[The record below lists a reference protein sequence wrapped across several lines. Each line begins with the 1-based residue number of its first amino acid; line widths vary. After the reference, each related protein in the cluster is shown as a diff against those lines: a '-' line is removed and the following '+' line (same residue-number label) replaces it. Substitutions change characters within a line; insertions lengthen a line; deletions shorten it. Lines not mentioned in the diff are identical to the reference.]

1 MVDMKKYILLIACLS
16 LSSNLESNESSN
28 PASVK
33 SQVLNF
39 STIKNDKNMKI
50 QWSLEGELMEKYSN
64 DITFVSRPELKL
76 YRVSSKT
83 IVKSSTAI
91 DPTGNMDEIY
101 LKNNVYVKKI
111 SNDNSPPVKMYTSY
125 AIFYVSRDLI
135 ETDKGV
141 TIITENSKTT
151 GIGMSADL
159 DAGLIVLLEDAK
171 REIKDEEG
179 TRIIQGNKMIYNTN
193 TDEWTVDNSP
203 TDIIKKNIKK
213 KVTTTF
219 NIK

>member
-1 MVDMKKYILLIACLS
+1 MVNTKKYILLIACLS
-16 LSSNLESNESSN
+16 LSYNLESNESYN
-28 PASVK
+28 HGYVK

-39 STIKNDKNMKI
+39 STIKNDKDMKI
-50 QWSLEGELMEKYSN
+50 QWSLEGELMEKYN
-64 DITFVSRPELKL
+64 NGITFVSRPELKL

-203 TDIIKKNIKK
+203 SDIIKKKIKK

>member
-1 MVDMKKYILLIACLS
+1 MKKYILLISCLVITFNLKS
-16 LSSNLESNESSN
+16 NELSSLGT
-28 PASVK
+28 VK
-33 SQVLNF
+33 NQVLNF
-39 STIKNDKNMKI
+39 STIKNDKDMNI

-64 DITFVSRPELKL
+64 DTTFVSRPELNL

-83 IVKSSTAI
+83 VVKSSTAI
-91 DPTGNMDEIY
+91 DPTGRMDEIY
-101 LKNNVYVKKI
+101 LKDNVYI
-111 SNDNSPPVKMYTSY
+111 RRNSNDNSPPIKMYTSY

-159 DAGLIVLLEDAK
+159 DAGLIVLLEDVK
-171 REIKDEEG
+171 REIKDKEG

-193 TDEWTVDNSP
+193 TNEWTVDSSS
-203 TDIIKKNIKK
+203 TDIIRKKIKK

>member
-1 MVDMKKYILLIACLS
+1 MVSMKKYIFLITCLT
-16 LSSNLESNESSN
+16 LSSSLDSNELSN
-28 PASVK
+28 YGAVK
-33 SQVLNF
+33 NQVLNF
-39 STIKNDKNMKI
+39 STIKNNKDMKI
-50 QWSLEGELMEKYSN
+50 QWSLQGELMEKYNN
-64 DITFVSRPELKL
+64 DITFIKRPELKL
-76 YRVSSKT
+76 YRDLSKT
-83 IVKSSTAI
+83 VVKSNTAI
-91 DPTGNMDEIY
+91 DPAGDMDEIY
-101 LKNNVYVKKI
+101 LKNNVYVKRI
-111 SNDNSPPVKMYTSY
+111 SSNNSPPIRMYTSY

-151 GIGMSADL
+151 GVGMSADL

-179 TRIIQGNKMIYNTN
+179 MRIIQGNKMIYNVN
-193 TDEWTVDNSP
+193 THEWTVDNSP
-203 TDIIKKNIKK
+203 TDIIKKKIKK

>member
-1 MVDMKKYILLIACLS
+1 MVNMKQYIFLIACLT
-16 LSSNLESNESSN
+16 LSSSLDSNELSN
-28 PASVK
+28 YGAVK
-33 SQVLNF
+33 NQVLNF
-39 STIKNDKNMKI
+39 STIKNNKDMEI
-50 QWSLEGELMEKYSN
+50 QWSLEGELMEKYNN
-64 DITFVSRPELKL
+64 DLTFVSRPELKL
-76 YRVSSKT
+76 FGVSSKT
-83 IVKSSTAI
+83 VVKSNTAI

-101 LKNNVYVKKI
+101 LKNNVYVKRT
-111 SNDNSPPVKMYTSY
+111 SNDNSPPIKMYTSY

-159 DAGLIVLLEDAK
+159 DTGLIMLLEDAK
-171 REIKDEEG
+171 REIKDKDG
-179 TRIIQGNKMIYNTN
+179 IRIIQGNKMIYNTN
-193 TDEWTVDNSP
+193 TLEWTVDNSP
-203 TDIIKKNIKK
+203 TDIIKQKIKK

>member
-1 MVDMKKYILLIACLS
+1 MKIYIFLIVCLT
-16 LSSNLESNESSN
+16 LSSNLESNESHN
-28 PASVK
+28 TATVK
-33 SQVLNF
+33 NQVLNF
-39 STIKNDKNMKI
+39 STIKNDKDMKI
-50 QWSLEGELMEKYSN
+50 QWSLEGELMEKYNN
-64 DITFVSRPELKL
+64 DLTFVSRPELKL
-76 YRVSSKT
+76 FGVSSKT
-83 IVKSSTAI
+83 VVKSNTAI

-101 LKNNVYVKKI
+101 LKNNVYVKRT
-111 SNDNSPPVKMYTSY
+111 SNDNSPPIKMYTSY

-159 DAGLIVLLEDAK
+159 DTGLIMLLEDAQ
-171 REIKDEEG
+171 REIKDKDG
-179 TRIIQGNKMIYNTN
+179 IRIIQGNKMIYNTN
-193 TDEWTVDNSP
+193 TLEWTVDNSP
-203 TDIIKKNIKK
+203 TDIIKQKIKK

>member
-141 TIITENSKTT
+141 TIITKNSKTT

-203 TDIIKKNIKK
+203 SDIIKKKIKK

>member
-1 MVDMKKYILLIACLS
+1 MKKYIILIACLS
-16 LSSNLESNESSN
+16 LSSNLESNELSN
-28 PASVK
+28 PGSVK
-33 SQVLNF
+33 TQVLNF
-39 STIKNDKNMKI
+39 STIKNDKDMKI
-50 QWSLEGELMEKYSN
+50 QWSLEGELMKKYN
-64 DITFVSRPELKL
+64 NNITFVSKPELKL
-76 YRVSSKT
+76 YRLSSRT
-83 IVKSSTAI
+83 IVKSNTAI
-91 DPTGNMDEIY
+91 DPSGDMDEIY

-111 SNDNSPPVKMYTSY
+111 SNDNSPPVRMYTSY
-125 AIFYVSRDLI
+125 AILYVSRDLI

-193 TDEWTVDNSP
+193 THEWTIDDSP
-203 TDIIKKNIKK
+203 SDIIKKKIKK

>member
-1 MVDMKKYILLIACLS
+1 MKIYIFLIVCLT
-16 LSSNLESNESSN
+16 LSSNLESNESHN
-28 PASVK
+28 TATVK
-33 SQVLNF
+33 NQVLNF
-39 STIKNDKNMKI
+39 STIKNDKDMKI
-50 QWSLEGELMEKYSN
+50 QWSLEGELMEKYNN
-64 DITFVSRPELKL
+64 DLTFVSRPELKL
-76 YRVSSKT
+76 FGVSSKT
-83 IVKSSTAI
+83 VVKSNTAI

-101 LKNNVYVKKI
+101 LKNNVYVKRT
-111 SNDNSPPVKMYTSY
+111 SNDNSPPIKMYTSY

-159 DAGLIVLLEDAK
+159 DTGLIMLLEDAK
-171 REIKDEEG
+171 REIKDKDG
-179 TRIIQGNKMIYNTN
+179 IRIIQGNKMIYNTN

-203 TDIIKKNIKK
+203 SDIIKKKIKK

>member
-1 MVDMKKYILLIACLS
+1 MKKYIILIACLI
-16 LSSNLESNESSN
+16 LSSNLESNELSN
-28 PASVK
+28 PGSVK

-39 STIKNDKNMKI
+39 STIKNDKDMKI
-50 QWSLEGELMEKYSN
+50 QWSLEGELMKKYN
-64 DITFVSRPELKL
+64 NNITFVSRPELKL
-76 YRVSSKT
+76 YRLSSRT
-83 IVKSSTAI
+83 IVKSNTAI
-91 DPTGNMDEIY
+91 DPSGDMDEIY

-111 SNDNSPPVKMYTSY
+111 SNDNSPPVRMYTSY
-125 AIFYVSRDLI
+125 AILYVSRDLI

-193 TDEWTVDNSP
+193 THEWTIDDSP
-203 TDIIKKNIKK
+203 SDIIKKKIKK

>member
-1 MVDMKKYILLIACLS
+1 MKIYIFLIVCLT
-16 LSSNLESNESSN
+16 LSSNLESNESHN
-28 PASVK
+28 TATVK
-33 SQVLNF
+33 NQVLNF
-39 STIKNDKNMKI
+39 STIKNDKDMKI
-50 QWSLEGELMEKYSN
+50 QWSLEGELMEKYNN
-64 DITFVSRPELKL
+64 DLTFVSRHELKL
-76 YRVSSKT
+76 FGVSSKT
-83 IVKSSTAI
+83 VVKSNTAI

-101 LKNNVYVKKI
+101 LKNNVYVKRT
-111 SNDNSPPVKMYTSY
+111 SNDNSPPIKMYTSY

-159 DAGLIVLLEDAK
+159 DTGLIMLLEDAK
-171 REIKDEEG
+171 REIKDKDG
-179 TRIIQGNKMIYNTN
+179 IRIIQGNKMIYNTN
-193 TDEWTVDNSP
+193 TLEWTVDNSP
-203 TDIIKKNIKK
+203 TDIIKQKIKK

>member
-1 MVDMKKYILLIACLS
+1 MKIYIFLIVCLT
-16 LSSNLESNESSN
+16 LSSNLESNESHN
-28 PASVK
+28 TATVK
-33 SQVLNF
+33 NQVLNF
-39 STIKNDKNMKI
+39 STIKNDKDMKI
-50 QWSLEGELMEKYSN
+50 QWSLEGELMEKYNN
-64 DITFVSRPELKL
+64 DLTFVSRPELKL
-76 YRVSSKT
+76 FGVSSKT
-83 IVKSSTAI
+83 VVKSNTAI

-101 LKNNVYVKKI
+101 LKNNVYVKRT
-111 SNDNSPPVKMYTSY
+111 SNDNSPPIKMYTSY

-159 DAGLIVLLEDAK
+159 DTGLIMLIEDAK
-171 REIKDEEG
+171 REIKDKDG
-179 TRIIQGNKMIYNTN
+179 IRIIQGNKMIYNTN
-193 TDEWTVDNSP
+193 TLEWTVDNSP
-203 TDIIKKNIKK
+203 TDIIKQKIKK

>member
-1 MVDMKKYILLIACLS
+1 MKKYILLIACLS

-28 PASVK
+28 PVSVK

-50 QWSLEGELMEKYSN
+50 QWSLEGELMEKYN
-64 DITFVSRPELKL
+64 NNITFVSRPELKL

-125 AIFYVSRDLI
+125 AIFCVSRDLI

-141 TIITENSKTT
+141 IIITENSKTT

-203 TDIIKKNIKK
+203 SDIIKKKIKK

>member
-1 MVDMKKYILLIACLS
+1 MKKYLLLITYLF
-16 LSSNLESNESSN
+16 LSSDLESNELSYLE
-28 PASVK
+28 AVK
-33 SQVLNF
+33 NQVLNF
-39 STIKNDKNMKI
+39 STIKNDKDMKV
-50 QWSLEGELMEKYSN
+50 QWSLEGELMEKYNN

-83 IVKSSTAI
+83 VVKSSTAI

-101 LKNNVYVKKI
+101 LKNNVYVKRT
-111 SNDNSPPVKMYTSY
+111 SNDNSPPIKMYTSY
-125 AIFYVSRDLI
+125 AILYVSLNLI

-159 DAGLIVLLEDAK
+159 DNGLIVLLEDVK
-171 REIKDEEG
+171 REIKNEDG
-179 TRIIQGNKMIYNTN
+179 IRIIQGNKMIYNIN
-193 TDEWTVDNSP
+193 THEWIVDNSP
-203 TDIIKKNIKK
+203 SDTIKKKITK

>member
-1 MVDMKKYILLIACLS
+1 MKKYLLLITYLF
-16 LSSNLESNESSN
+16 LSSDLESNELSYLE
-28 PASVK
+28 AVK
-33 SQVLNF
+33 NQVLNF
-39 STIKNDKNMKI
+39 STIKNDKDMKV
-50 QWSLEGELMEKYSN
+50 QWSLEGELMEKYNN

-83 IVKSSTAI
+83 VVKSSTAI

-101 LKNNVYVKKI
+101 LKNNVYVKRT
-111 SNDNSPPVKMYTSY
+111 SNDNSPPIKMYTSY
-125 AIFYVSRDLI
+125 AILYVSLNLI

-159 DAGLIVLLEDAK
+159 DAGLIVLLEDVK
-171 REIKDEEG
+171 REIKDKEG

-193 TDEWTVDNSP
+193 TNEWTVDSSS
-203 TDIIKKNIKK
+203 TDIIRKKIKK

>member
-1 MVDMKKYILLIACLS
+1 MVSMKKYIFLITCLT
-16 LSSNLESNESSN
+16 LSSSLDSNELSN
-28 PASVK
+28 YGAVK
-33 SQVLNF
+33 NQVLNF
-39 STIKNDKNMKI
+39 STIKNNKDMKI
-50 QWSLEGELMEKYSN
+50 QWSLQGELMEKYNN
-64 DITFVSRPELKL
+64 DITFIKRPELKL
-76 YRVSSKT
+76 YRDLSKT
-83 IVKSSTAI
+83 VVKSNTAI
-91 DPTGNMDEIY
+91 DPAGDMDEIY
-101 LKNNVYVKKI
+101 LKNNVYVKRI
-111 SNDNSPPVKMYTSY
+111 SSNNSPPISMYTSY

-151 GIGMSADL
+151 GVGMSADL

-179 TRIIQGNKMIYNTN
+179 MRIIQGNKMIYNVN
-193 TDEWTVDNSP
+193 THEWTVDNSP
-203 TDIIKKNIKK
+203 TDIIKKKIKK

>member
-1 MVDMKKYILLIACLS
+1 MKKYILLIACLS

-28 PASVK
+28 PVSVK

-141 TIITENSKTT
+141 TTITENSKTT

-203 TDIIKKNIKK
+203 SDIIKKKIKK

>member
-1 MVDMKKYILLIACLS
+1 MKKYIFLITCLT
-16 LSSNLESNESSN
+16 LSSSLDSNELSN
-28 PASVK
+28 YGAVK
-33 SQVLNF
+33 NQVLNF
-39 STIKNDKNMKI
+39 STIKNNKDMKI
-50 QWSLEGELMEKYSN
+50 QWSLQGELMEKYNN
-64 DITFVSRPELKL
+64 DITFIKRPELKL
-76 YRVSSKT
+76 YRDLSKT
-83 IVKSSTAI
+83 VVKSNTAI
-91 DPTGNMDEIY
+91 DPAGDMDEIY
-101 LKNNVYVKKI
+101 LKNNVYVKRI
-111 SNDNSPPVKMYTSY
+111 SSNNSPPIRMYTSY

-151 GIGMSADL
+151 GVGMSADL

-179 TRIIQGNKMIYNTN
+179 MRIIQGNKMIYNVN
-193 TDEWTVDNSP
+193 THEWTVDNSP
-203 TDIIKKNIKK
+203 TDIIKKKIKK

>member
-1 MVDMKKYILLIACLS
+1 MKKYLLLITYLF
-16 LSSNLESNESSN
+16 LSSDLESNELSYLE
-28 PASVK
+28 AVK
-33 SQVLNF
+33 NQVLNF
-39 STIKNDKNMKI
+39 STIKNDKDMKV
-50 QWSLEGELMEKYSN
+50 QWSLEGELMEKYNN

-76 YRVSSKT
+76 YRLSSKT
-83 IVKSSTAI
+83 VVKSSTAI

-101 LKNNVYVKKI
+101 LKNNVYVKRT
-111 SNDNSPPVKMYTSY
+111 SNDNSPPIKMYTSY
-125 AIFYVSRDLI
+125 AILYVSLNLI

-159 DAGLIVLLEDAK
+159 DNGLIVLLEDVK
-171 REIKDEEG
+171 REIKNEEG
-179 TRIIQGNKMIYNTN
+179 IRIIQGNKMIYNIN
-193 TDEWTVDNSP
+193 THEWIVDNSP
-203 TDIIKKNIKK
+203 SDTIKKKITK

>member
-1 MVDMKKYILLIACLS
+1 MKKYIILIACLS
-16 LSSNLESNESSN
+16 LTSNLESNELSN
-28 PASVK
+28 PGSVK

-39 STIKNDKNMKI
+39 STVKNNKDMEI
-50 QWSLEGELMEKYSN
+50 QWSLEGELMEKFN
-64 DITFVSRPELKL
+64 NNITFVSRPELKL
-76 YRVSSKT
+76 YRPSSKT
-83 IVKSSTAI
+83 IVKSNTAI

-111 SNDNSPPVKMYTSY
+111 SNDNSHPIKMYTSY

-151 GIGMSADL
+151 GTGMSANL

-193 TDEWTVDNSP
+193 TDEWTIDDSP
-203 TDIIKKNIKK
+203 SDIIKKKIKK

>member
-28 PASVK
+28 PVSVK

-135 ETDKGV
+135 ETDKDV

-203 TDIIKKNIKK
+203 SDIIKKKIKK

>member
-1 MVDMKKYILLIACLS
+1 MKKYIILIACLS
-16 LSSNLESNESSN
+16 LSSNLESNELSN
-28 PASVK
+28 PGSVK
-33 SQVLNF
+33 TQVLNF
-39 STIKNDKNMKI
+39 STIKNDKDMNI

-64 DITFVSRPELKL
+64 DTTFVSRPELNL

-83 IVKSSTAI
+83 VVKSSTAI
-91 DPTGNMDEIY
+91 DPTGKMDEIY
-101 LKNNVYVKKI
+101 LKDNVYI
-111 SNDNSPPVKMYTSY
+111 RRNSNDNSPPIKMYTSY

-159 DAGLIVLLEDAK
+159 DAGLIVLLEDVK
-171 REIKDEEG
+171 REIKDKEG

-193 TDEWTVDNSP
+193 TNEWTVDSSS
-203 TDIIKKNIKK
+203 TDIIRKKIKK

>member
-1 MVDMKKYILLIACLS
+1 MVDMKKYLLLIACLS
-16 LSSNLESNESSN
+16 LSYNLESSESSSLE
-28 PASVK
+28 SVK

-39 STIKNDKNMKI
+39 STIKNDKDMKI
-50 QWSLEGELMEKYSN
+50 EWSLEGELMEKYNN

-76 YRVSSKT
+76 YRMSSKT
-83 IVKSSTAI
+83 IVKSSTAV

-101 LKNNVYVKKI
+101 LKNNVYIKKI
-111 SNDNSPPVKMYTSY
+111 SNDSSPPVKMYTSY
-125 AIFYVSRDLI
+125 AIFYVSRNLI
-135 ETDKGV
+135 ETDKSV

-151 GIGMSADL
+151 GIGMSADF

-171 REIKDEEG
+171 REIKNKEG
-179 TRIIQGNKMIYNTN
+179 TRIIQGNKMIYNTK

-203 TDIIKKNIKK
+203 TDIIKKKIKK

>member
-1 MVDMKKYILLIACLS
+1 
-16 LSSNLESNESSN
+16 
-28 PASVK
+28 
-33 SQVLNF
+33 
-39 STIKNDKNMKI
+39 MKI
-50 QWSLEGELMEKYSN
+50 QWSLEGELMEKYN
-64 DITFVSRPELKL
+64 NGITFVSRPELKL

-91 DPTGNMDEIY
+91 DPTGSMDEIY
-101 LKNNVYVKKI
+101 LKNNVYVKTI

-141 TIITENSKTT
+141 TIVTKNSKTT

-203 TDIIKKNIKK
+203 TDIIKKKIKK